1 MKNLWNPR
9 LRRAT
14 SHERCLSSLHLHK
27 SICFC
32 ILCKRH
38 KEKLYVSVPL
48 ECECRGSGSVLTHGR
63 SLCSVSCGEIS
74 HWAHFLLKQKYKAT
88 NKHICKP
95 QHNVHIMF
103 KPSARQQSLRPLYTV
118 FVDCAVCELVPAWT
132 ALTHWQRQW
141 TCETSCKMYSGAAG
155 QSFVKVWRCF
165 ACWAN
170 VWEKNFSDF

>member
-1 MKNLWNPR
+1 MKDV
-9 LRRAT
+9 
-14 SHERCLSSLHLHK
+14 CLACIFIKVSAFVFYVNSTKKNYMYLCHL
-27 SICFC
+27 S
-32 ILCKRH
+32 
-38 KEKLYVSVPL
+38 VSVVVAAL
-48 ECECRGSGSVLTHGR
+48 YWRTGAACAA
-63 SLCSVSCGEIS
+63 SCGELS

-95 QHNVHIMF
+95 QHNVHIKF
-103 KPSARQQSLRPLYTV
+103 KPSARQQSPRPLYTV

-155 QSFVKVWRCF
+155 QSFVKIRRCF